1 MWQQITV
8 QKCISNDKYAT
19 YLSNGD
25 KSGDRKEFAATIVA
39 NVATVRTWLDT
50 TDLEQQFFLTVF
62 CFAIF
67 T

>member
-8 QKCISNDKYAT
+8 QKWISNDKYAT

-39 NVATVRTWLDT
+39 NVATERMWLDT
-50 TDLEQQFFLTVF
+50 TDLEQQFFLLVF